1 MARDFEYSIIPLLAK
16 LKIGSISLNSITG
29 IVDKGLDKFIVS
41 VTSFIEAI
49 VDKP

>member
-16 LKIGSISLNSITG
+16 LKIGSISLNSING

-41 VTSFIEAI
+41 VTSFIEDI